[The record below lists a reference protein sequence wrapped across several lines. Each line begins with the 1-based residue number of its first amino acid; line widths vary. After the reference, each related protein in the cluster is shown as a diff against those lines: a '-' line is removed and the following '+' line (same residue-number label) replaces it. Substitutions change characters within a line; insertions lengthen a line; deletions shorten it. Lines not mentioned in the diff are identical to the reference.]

1 MQDLSHPPLCFL
13 CNDTRM
19 MNLVPSGFW
28 PVAHN
33 LDNWQYK
40 RRGSIIFFEISK
52 TLLKKT
58 PHGPSILCL
67 LGSCPETSLSLQVG
81 SLASGYII

>member
-1 MQDLSHPPLCFL
+1 MQDLSHPLLCFVYI
-13 CNDTRM
+13 DTHM

-40 RRGSIIFFEISK
+40 RRCSLSFFGISK
-52 TLLKKT
+52 ILLRKT

-67 LGSCPETSLSLQVG
+67 LGSCHKTSLSL
-81 SLASGYII
+81 